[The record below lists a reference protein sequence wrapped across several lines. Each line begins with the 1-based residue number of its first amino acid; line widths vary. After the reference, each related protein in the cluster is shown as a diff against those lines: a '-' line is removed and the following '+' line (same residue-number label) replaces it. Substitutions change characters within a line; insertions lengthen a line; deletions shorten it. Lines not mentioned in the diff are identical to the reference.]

1 LRGKDDNVGR
11 NLKITLAYDGAEFHG
26 WQVQPGYPTVQGILA
41 ECLGRITGENE
52 LPQGS
57 GRTDAGVHALAQVA
71 SVRLDSPIPERN
83 LLIALNDIL
92 PPAIRVTG
100 VEIIEDNFHAR
111 HSAKAKTYRYRI
123 YRNDICPPFLARYVY
138 HDPYPVDEE
147 AMIRA
152 SEYIVGT
159 FDFTSF
165 AASDPERNARLA
177 GTQANRDQR
186 AGGAKSTSRE
196 ELDKVLGKIGTQSLE
211 IYEDDDGDGLNQKM
225 GNVRTIHSSLWART
239 AEEFSYTIRGNG
251 FLHHM
256 VRNLVGTFL
265 QVGKGSLRPEDVPAI
280 LAAKNRSA
288 AGATAP
294 ARGLYLVSVE
304 YGLL

>member
-1 LRGKDDNVGR
+1 MSR

-26 WQVQPGYPTVQGILA
+26 WQIQPGFPTVQGVLG
-41 ECLGRITGENE
+41 ECLGRITGENV

-57 GRTDAGVHALAQVA
+57 GRTDSGVHALAQVA
-71 SVRLDSPIPERN
+71 SVRLNSPIPGRN

-92 PPAIRVTG
+92 PPGVRVTG
-100 VEIIEDNFHAR
+100 VEIVEDGFHAR

-123 YRNDICPPFLARYVY
+123 YRDEICPPFLARYVY
-138 HDPYPVDEE
+138 HDPYPMDED

-165 AASDPERNARLA
+165 AASDPERSARIAGPQADRRRAMEVSQEKIDEVLA
-177 GTQANRDQR
+177 R
-186 AGGAKSTSRE
+186 
-196 ELDKVLGKIGTQSLE
+196 IGTQSLE
-211 IYEDDDGDGLNQKM
+211 IYEENGMDGPTQKQ
-225 GNVRTIHSSLWART
+225 GNVRRVHSAQWTRT
-239 AEEFSYTIRGNG
+239 DDEFSFTVRGDG

-265 QVGKGSLRPEDVPAI
+265 QVGKGSLKPEDVQAI
-280 LAAKNRSA
+280 LAARNRSA

-294 ARGLYLVSVE
+294 AGGLYLVSVE
-304 YGLL
+304 YGML

>member
-1 LRGKDDNVGR
+1 MSR

-26 WQVQPGYPTVQGILA
+26 WQIQPGFPTVQGVLG
-41 ECLGRITGENE
+41 ECLGRITGENV

-57 GRTDAGVHALAQVA
+57 GRTDSGVHALAQVA
-71 SVRLDSPIPERN
+71 SVRLNSPIPGRN

-92 PPAIRVTG
+92 PPAVRVTG
-100 VEIIEDNFHAR
+100 VEIVEDGFHAR

-123 YRNDICPPFLARYVY
+123 YRDEICPPFLARYVY
-138 HDPYPVDEE
+138 HDPYPMDED

-165 AASDPERNARLA
+165 AASDPERSARIAGPQADRRRAMEVSQEKIDEVLA
-177 GTQANRDQR
+177 R
-186 AGGAKSTSRE
+186 
-196 ELDKVLGKIGTQSLE
+196 IGTQSLE
-211 IYEDDDGDGLNQKM
+211 IYEENGMDGPTQKQ
-225 GNVRTIHSSLWART
+225 GNVRRVHSAQWTRT
-239 AEEFSYTIRGNG
+239 DDEFSFTVRGDG

-265 QVGKGSLRPEDVPAI
+265 QVGKGSLKPEDVQAI
-280 LAAKNRSA
+280 LAARNRSA

-294 ARGLYLVSVE
+294 AGGLYLVSVE
-304 YGLL
+304 YGML

>member
-1 LRGKDDNVGR
+1 M
-11 NLKITLAYDGAEFHG
+11 YDGAEFHG
-26 WQVQPGYPTVQGILA
+26 WQIQPGFPTVQGLLA
-41 ECLGRITGENE
+41 DCLGRITGESV

-71 SVRLDSPIPERN
+71 SVRLNSPIPERN

-100 VEIIEDNFHAR
+100 VEIVEDGFHAR
-111 HSAKAKTYRYRI
+111 HSAQAKTYRYRI
-123 YRNDICPPFLARYVY
+123 YRDDICPPFLARYVY
-138 HDPYPVDEE
+138 HDPYPMDEE

-152 SEYIVGT
+152 SEYVVGT

-165 AASDPERNARLA
+165 AAADPERSARIA
-177 GTQANRDQR
+177 GLQANR
-186 AGGAKSTSRE
+186 GEHKGSGAMAVSRE
-196 ELDKVLGKIGTQSLE
+196 ELDEVLARIGTQSLE
-211 IYEDDDGDGLNQKM
+211 IYEDTGSDALTQKL
-225 GNVRTIHSSLWART
+225 GNVRTIHSSQWART
-239 AEEFSYTIRGNG
+239 DEEFSFTVRGNG

-265 QVGKGSLRPEDVPAI
+265 QVGKGSLKPEDIPAI
-280 LAAKNRSA
+280 LEARNRSA

-294 ARGLYLVSVE
+294 ACGLYLVSVE
-304 YGLL
+304 YGML